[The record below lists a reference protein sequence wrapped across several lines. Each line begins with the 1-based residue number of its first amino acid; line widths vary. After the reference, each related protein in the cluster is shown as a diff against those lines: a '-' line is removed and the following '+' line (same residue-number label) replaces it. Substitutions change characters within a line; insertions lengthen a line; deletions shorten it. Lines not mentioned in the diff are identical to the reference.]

1 MSGRLVSRKLILK
14 KPYMARNE
22 CCARLWIIQL
32 IVSMLQGPE
41 MDTRHVVRPKLPKD
55 ASNAYWVAE
64 KACPVNNVKKETKA
78 TVEKA
83 VVKLSTIIVAKNK
96 VSLGPA

>member
-1 MSGRLVSRKLILK
+1 M
-14 KPYMARNE
+14 
-22 CCARLWIIQL
+22 
-32 IVSMLQGPE
+32 
-41 MDTRHVVRPKLPKD
+41 VRPKLPKD

-83 VVKLSTIIVAKNK
+83 VVKLSTMIVAKNK
-96 VSLGPA
+96 VSLGPV